1 MMISVKDIVA
11 GYNEQPV
18 LHDVGFDIAPGE
30 FLGLIGPNGC
40 GKTTLLRVISGV
52 LPISAGQVSIRGGD
66 VGTVPISVSG
76 KTELS
81 PSTPRDMRQTL
92 RDVRQIG
99 RRQLAQIMACLLQNL
114 SLDLAFSVRDVV
126 MMGRSPHLPRLG
138 AETKKDF
145 EVVRQSMRLCD
156 VSHLAERP
164 ITEISGGERQ
174 RVLIAMCLAQEPK
187 TLLLDEPTNHLDIGH
202 QLSILDLIARLN
214 RETGVTVVAVFH
226 DLNLAAEYCQRLLV
240 LDQGR
245 VAAIGTPA
253 EVLTAEM
260 ISKVYGATVLVQQNP
275 LSGKPH
281 VVLAAGMNH
290 NRGDCPN
297 CCVSK
302 NGTVPFDAVDLDGT
316 MSPQPEIEM
325 KEEQK
330 P

>member
-1 MMISVKDIVA
+1 MISVQNIVA
-11 GYNEQPV
+11 GYNERPV
-18 LHDVGFDIAPGE
+18 LRDVGFDIAPGE

-52 LPISAGQVSIRGGD
+52 LPISAGQVSVRG
-66 VGTVPISVSG
+66 S
-76 KTELS
+76 
-81 PSTPRDMRQTL
+81 
-92 RDVRQIG
+92 DVRQIG

-114 SLDLAFSVRDVV
+114 SLDLAFSVREVV

-145 EVVRQSMRLCD
+145 EVVRQAMHLCD

-187 TLLLDEPTNHLDIGH
+187 ALLLDEPTNHLDIGH

-214 RETGVTVVAVFH
+214 RQTGVTVVAVFH

-240 LDQGR
+240 LDEGR

-260 ISKVYGATVLVQQNP
+260 ISKVYGATVLVQPNP

-290 NRGDCPN
+290 NIEPE
-297 CCVSK
+297 
-302 NGTVPFDAVDLDGT
+302 GT
-316 MSPQPEIEM
+316 MSARPDTEAK
-325 KEEQK
+325 KERK

>member
-1 MMISVKDIVA
+1 MISIQNIVA

-18 LHDVGFDIAPGE
+18 LHGVGFDIAPGE
-30 FLGLIGPNGC
+30 FVGLIGPNGC

-52 LPISAGQVSIRGGD
+52 LPISAGQVSVRGN
-66 VGTVPISVSG
+66 
-76 KTELS
+76 
-81 PSTPRDMRQTL
+81 
-92 RDVRQIG
+92 DVREIG
-99 RRQLAQIMACLLQNL
+99 RRQLARIMACLLQNL
-114 SLDLAFSVRDVV
+114 SLDLAFTVCDVV

-138 AETKKDF
+138 AETEKDF
-145 EVVRQSMRLCD
+145 EVVRQAMCLCD

-214 RETGVTVVAVFH
+214 RQTGVTVVAVFH

-245 VAAIGTPA
+245 VASLGTPA

-260 ISKVYGATVLVQQNP
+260 ISKVYGATVLVQRNP

-290 NRGDCPN
+290 NIEP
-297 CCVSK
+297 
-302 NGTVPFDAVDLDGT
+302 AAT
-316 MSPQPEIEM
+316 MLVRPDIDV
-325 KEEQK
+325 KEE
-330 P
+330 